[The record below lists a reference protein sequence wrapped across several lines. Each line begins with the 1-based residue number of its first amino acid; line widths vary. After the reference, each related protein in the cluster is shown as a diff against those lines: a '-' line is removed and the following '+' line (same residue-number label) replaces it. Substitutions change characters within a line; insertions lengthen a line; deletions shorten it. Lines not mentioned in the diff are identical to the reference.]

1 MPGLHRGCCRR
12 PFGDAA
18 SSTTKAFL
26 RGFLEMAAAL
36 DLAIDFPLAF
46 TAFPLAFAALLGIT
60 SAISHISERLHHGVT
75 HLQEDSINLRQLPR
89 YAFMSMPHST
99 SLMPAQ
105 LSHPDE
111 PARRRLESGRPSD
124 GAAGDAAAGSAAG
137 DGASTAAG
145 GDAGAAAAA
154 VPSPPDSSL
163 GTSCTSLQ
171 HHAFATSCQPRQRPR
186 GDLNHS

>member
-26 RGFLEMAAAL
+26 RGFLEMTAAL

-75 HLQEDSINLRQLPR
+75 HLQEDSVHQP
-89 YAFMSMPHST
+89 
-99 SLMPAQ
+99 
-105 LSHPDE
+105 
-111 PARRRLESGRPSD
+111 
-124 GAAGDAAAGSAAG
+124 
-137 DGASTAAG
+137 
-145 GDAGAAAAA
+145 AAAAA
-154 VPSPPDSSL
+154 ICFYVDASQHVTAASPALAPGRASPLPPREWPPFWRRSRGCCRRQCRWGRCL
-163 GTSCTSLQ
+163 HRCRWGCWRCCRRCTL
-171 HHAFATSCQPRQRPR
+171 AA
-186 GDLNHS
+186 